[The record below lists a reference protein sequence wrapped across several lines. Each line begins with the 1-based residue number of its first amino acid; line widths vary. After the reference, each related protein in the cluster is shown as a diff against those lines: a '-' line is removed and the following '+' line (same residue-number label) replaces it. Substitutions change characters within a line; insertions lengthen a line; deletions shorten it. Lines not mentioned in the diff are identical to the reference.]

1 MEHTISENAEKL
13 LSGLMI
19 SAGLYFALIVLAV
32 VITIGVIK
40 FKLLKAK
47 WQNIVLATCISVAS
61 IILIVVMVLTILP
74 IYKDYSKQDYVVLED
89 VKVVVGESTSVGID
103 RITSVIV
110 CDGEKQIKLK
120 MQSEIPLDA
129 GEEYTGTIAYLK
141 NSEYLIWYDF
151 E

>member
-1 MEHTISENAEKL
+1 MEHIIFENAEKL

-47 WQNIVLATCISVAS
+47 WQNIVFATCISVAS

-110 CDGEKQIKLK
+110 CDGEKQIELK
-120 MQSEIPLDA
+120 MQSEIALDA

>member
-1 MEHTISENAEKL
+1 MEHIIFENAEKL

-61 IILIVVMVLTILP
+61 IILMVVMALTILP

-89 VKVVVGESTSVGID
+89 VKVVVGESQSMGID
-103 RITSVIV
+103 RITVVIV
-110 CDGEKQIKLK
+110 CDGEKQIELK
-120 MQSEIPLDA
+120 MQSEIALDA

>member
-1 MEHTISENAEKL
+1 MEHIIFENAEKL

-19 SAGLYFALIVLAV
+19 SAGLYFALIVLAA

-103 RITSVIV
+103 RITVVIV
-110 CDGEKQIKLK
+110 CDGEKQIELK
-120 MQSEIPLDA
+120 MQSEILLDA

>member
-1 MEHTISENAEKL
+1 MEHVIFENAEKL

-61 IILIVVMVLTILP
+61 IILIVVMVLTLLP

-103 RITSVIV
+103 RITVVIV
-110 CDGEKQIKLK
+110 CDGEKQIELK
-120 MQSEIPLDA
+120 MQSEIALDA

>member
-1 MEHTISENAEKL
+1 MEHIIFENAEKL

-110 CDGEKQIKLK
+110 CDGEKQIELK
-120 MQSEIPLDA
+120 MQSEIALDA

>member
-1 MEHTISENAEKL
+1 MEHVIFENAEKL

-40 FKLLKAK
+40 FKLPKAK
-47 WQNIVLATCISVAS
+47 WKNIVLATCISVAS

-103 RITSVIV
+103 RITVVIV
-110 CDGEKQIKLK
+110 CDGEKQIELK
-120 MQSEIPLDA
+120 MQSEIALDA

>member
-1 MEHTISENAEKL
+1 MEHIIFENAEKL

-19 SAGLYFALIVLAV
+19 SAGLYFALIVLAA

-103 RITSVIV
+103 RITVVIV
-110 CDGEKQIKLK
+110 CDGEKQIELK

>member
-1 MEHTISENAEKL
+1 MEHIIFENAEKL

-61 IILIVVMVLTILP
+61 IILIVVMVLTLLP

-103 RITSVIV
+103 RITVVIV
-110 CDGEKQIKLK
+110 CDGEKQIELK
-120 MQSEIPLDA
+120 MQSEIALDA

>member
-1 MEHTISENAEKL
+1 MEHIIFENAEKL

-89 VKVVVGESTSVGID
+89 VKVVVGESQSMGID
-103 RITSVIV
+103 RITVVIV
-110 CDGEKQIKLK
+110 CDGEKQIELK
-120 MQSEIPLDA
+120 MQSEIALDA

>member
-1 MEHTISENAEKL
+1 MEHIIFENAEKL

-110 CDGEKQIKLK
+110 CDGEKQIELK
-120 MQSEIPLDA
+120 MQSEIPLSA

>member
-1 MEHTISENAEKL
+1 MEHIIFENAEKL

-61 IILIVVMVLTILP
+61 IILIVVMVLTLLP

-110 CDGEKQIKLK
+110 CDGEKQIELK

>member
-1 MEHTISENAEKL
+1 MEHIIFENAEKL

-103 RITSVIV
+103 RITVVIV
-110 CDGEKQIKLK
+110 CDGEKQIELK
-120 MQSEIPLDA
+120 MQSEILLDA